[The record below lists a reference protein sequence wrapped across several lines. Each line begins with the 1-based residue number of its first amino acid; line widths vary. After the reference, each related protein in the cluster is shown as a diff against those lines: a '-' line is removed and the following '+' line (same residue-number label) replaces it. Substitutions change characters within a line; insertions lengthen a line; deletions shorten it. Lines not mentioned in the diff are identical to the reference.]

1 MPRVQDIETL
11 DQMILW
17 AVDHDSYIRVWWKA
31 QHEWN
36 PKQEEAVE
44 ALRKRVNSLERRVVF
59 VAGGASALGS
69 GLGFLLL
76 KLLAG

>member
-36 PKQEEAVE
+36 PKQEELME
-44 ALRKRVNSLERRVVF
+44 AMRQRINSLERRVVF
-59 VAGGASALGS
+59 VAGGAAALGS
-69 GLGFLLL
+69 GVGLLLL
-76 KLLAG
+76 KLLSG